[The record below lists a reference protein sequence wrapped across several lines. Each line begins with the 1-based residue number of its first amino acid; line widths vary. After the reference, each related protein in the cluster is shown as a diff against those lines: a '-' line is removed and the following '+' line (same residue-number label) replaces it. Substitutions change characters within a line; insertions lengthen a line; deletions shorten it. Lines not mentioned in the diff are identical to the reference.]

1 MSQESDPL
9 TPELA
14 RLVLQVADRL
24 RAEFRRAAGRL
35 ELPVAQAALLARLEE
50 PTPMR
55 SLAEVL
61 SCDASHVTGIV
72 DGLERRG
79 LVERRA
85 APKDRR
91 VKLVALTDEGCRRRA
106 ELGESYRSGIAPVLA
121 LPEEERRALHESLG
135 RVVAGLDEAR

>member
-1 MSQESDPL
+1 MSQERDPL
-9 TPELA
+9 TTELA
-14 RLVLQVADRL
+14 HLVHQVADRL

-35 ELPVAQAALLARLEE
+35 ELPVTQAALLARLEE

-55 SLAEVL
+55 ALAEVL

-91 VKLVALTDEGCRRRA
+91 VKLVALTDEGRRRRA
-106 ELGESYRSGIAPVLA
+106 ELAEIHRSYTASVFA
-121 LPEEERRALHESLG
+121 LPEEERRALRELLG
-135 RVVAGLDEAR
+135 RVAAGLDAAR